1 MTENELKIRFKAF
14 AIRVLKPCGAL
25 PNSPVGR
32 AISGQLTRAGTS
44 PGANYRAACR
54 AKSRADFIN
63 KLAIV
68 EEEIDESGYW
78 LELIIE
84 GAILKPSL
92 IQPLLT
98 EADELTRIVTA
109 SRITSKRNWKSEIAN
124 AVCRPVNRKSKMEN

>member
-1 MTENELKIRFKAF
+1 MTENELKQRFKAF
-14 AIRVLKPCGAL
+14 ALRILKLCGAL
-25 PNSPVGR
+25 PNTPVGR
-32 AISGQLTRAGTS
+32 AIAGQLTRCGTA

-84 GAILKPSL
+84 GAILRERL
-92 IQPLLT
+92 VAPLLT
-98 EADELTRIVTA
+98 ESDELTRIIVA
-109 SRITSKRNWKSEIAN
+109 SRMTVKRTNQIED
-124 AVCRPVNRKSKMEN
+124 R